1 MIPFDNIPNDLRSSL
16 FFAEISVN
24 GSVPTISSNSEPAPP
39 LISCTGATSIM
50 SFSQIAGVWSIYVD
64 DFETPTVSG
73 NIGPALSQLL
83 ELYSGKLTGDYDGVM
98 FIQNIDNIP
107 HRLKFVPISAT
118 SFTANVEDNP
128 TFIVHDDGSL
138 TFCLANSPIETI

>member
-1 MIPFDNIPNDLRSSL
+1 MNFNDIPNQLRTPL
-16 FFAEISVN
+16 FFCEVSIN
-24 GSVPTISSNSEPAPP
+24 GNTPPEVASNNDPAPP

-50 SFSQIAGVWSIYVD
+50 SFSQIAGAWSIYVD
-64 DFETPTVSG
+64 DFEMPVATG
-73 NIGPALSQLL
+73 NIGAALSQLL

-107 HRLKFVPISAT
+107 HRIKLVPESAT

-128 TFIVHDDGSL
+128 TFIVHDDGIL